1 MRITAVSSFVAVVCA
16 SPALMFAQV
25 PPNDLC
31 TNATTVS
38 SLPFSEGGLDWA
50 SATHDIDV
58 GCNQMSGFPTKYG
71 VWYTYTPASSH
82 DIQVLANTSECRP
95 NVAAIFTGSCPSPT
109 ELACAQSRPLHYSL
123 TAGTTYRILIGDYYN
138 VIAGP
143 PSGTIGATL
152 RVPPA
157 PPANDQCSGATVV
170 STVPF
175 TDPGVDYTTAV
186 SDIDVTCN
194 EVGQTGHGFWYTITP
209 ATSGVLHESRS
220 FQTCGENTVAA
231 LFAGSECGSLVEQGC
246 ARYNDGLWQ
255 VAGGTQYWILVGDTY
270 NNDPSYPIDVAIE
283 LLPPFSNDHC
293 AGAATIPALPFG
305 ASDVPIGAAAP
316 DLDVSCNNVADLE
329 TGAGVWYTYNPA
341 TDHLLGIDHWGHD
354 GSTIAAVFTGI
365 CGNLTEIACG
375 TWGRLNHPVKAGETY
390 YILLGGE
397 SVTNPPT
404 FADIDVVEAPAN
416 DDCSDA
422 KVIPTASY
430 SESLDTSTASYAY
443 SDPEAGCGVED
454 TEASVWYAFMTTE
467 SGAVTVSTCGSD
479 YDTVVSAY
487 TSSCLDV
494 SAQMV
499 TCNDDDGF
507 SCSGAQGS
515 MLFGATAGVQYWIQ
529 VAEPESDTKAT
540 KASALGGQLEF
551 SFESTVPVTDPWL
564 VFSDGF
570 ESGNTDPWSTTIP

>member
-16 SPALMFAQV
+16 SPALVFAQV

-31 TNATTVS
+31 ANATTVS
-38 SLPFSEGGLDWA
+38 SLPFTDSGLDWA

-71 VWYTYTPASSH
+71 VWYQYTPASSH
-82 DIQVLANTSECRP
+82 DLQVLANTSECRP

-109 ELACAQSRPLHYSL
+109 ELACAHSKPLHYSL

-143 PSGTIGATL
+143 PLGTIGATI

-175 TDPGVDYTTAV
+175 TDPGVDFTTAG

-220 FQTCGENTVAA
+220 FQNCGENTVAA

-270 NNDPSYPIDVAIE
+270 NNDPSYPIDVAIN
-283 LLPPFSNDHC
+283 LLPPLTNDLC
-293 AGAATIPALPFG
+293 TGATTIPTLPFSV
-305 ASDVPIGAAAP
+305 SDVPIGAAAP
-316 DLDVSCNNVADLE
+316 DLDVSCNDAADVE
-329 TGAGVWYTYNPA
+329 TGAGVWYAYTAA
-341 TDHLLGIDHWGHD
+341 TDHLLGIDFRGHGED
-354 GSTIAAVFTGI
+354 AVAAVFTGT
-365 CGNLTEIACG
+365 CGNLTEVACG
-375 TWGRLNHPVKAGETY
+375 TERRLNHPVEAGETY
-390 YILLGGE
+390 YILVGGE
-397 SVTNPPT
+397 DTTRPPT
-404 FADIDVVEAPAN
+404 FADIDVVEAPPN

-422 KVIPTASY
+422 KVIPTASFA
-430 SESLDTSTASYAY
+430 ETLDTSTASYAY
-443 SDPEAGCGVED
+443 RDPDPGCGVD
-454 TEASVWYAFMTTE
+454 EAEAKETF
-467 SGAVTVSTCGSD
+467 AVLRD
-479 YDTVVSAY
+479 
-487 TSSCLDV
+487 
-494 SAQMV
+494 
-499 TCNDDDGF
+499 
-507 SCSGAQGS
+507 
-515 MLFGATAGVQYWIQ
+515 
-529 VAEPESDTKAT
+529 
-540 KASALGGQLEF
+540 LGIAPSE
-551 SFESTVPVTDPWL
+551 
-564 VFSDGF
+564 
-570 ESGNTDPWSTTIP
+570 